1 MERLQVDHID
11 IYHLHN
17 LFEANWEKVLKFNA
31 IDFMKKQKADGKIS
45 YIAFSCH
52 GQLDHW
58 KKVVDY
64 FDWDVCMMQYNY
76 FDKYNQAGI
85 EGLRY
90 ASAKGLPVI
99 IMESLRGGMLG
110 QTPPES
116 IANILDKVP
125 GETFAEKAFMWL
137 INQPECTVML
147 SGCSSLENVLENLE
161 TFDKYEAGCLSDEQN
176 VIFDEAREEWN
187 RKTLVPCTGCAYCM
201 PCPMNVDI
209 PEVFEIYNNT
219 ARVFT
224 ENQGQT
230 WLYTQMLIHSQK
242 DASQ

>member
-1 MERLQVDHID
+1 MYAGSEVVVGKALKDGYREKVKLVTKLPIWSCECEADLQKYMDEEMERLQVDHID

-161 TFDKYEAGCLSDEQN
+161 TFDK
-176 VIFDEAREEWN
+176 
-187 RKTLVPCTGCAYCM
+187 
-201 PCPMNVDI
+201 
-209 PEVFEIYNNT
+209 
-219 ARVFT
+219 
-224 ENQGQT
+224 
-230 WLYTQMLIHSQK
+230 
-242 DASQ
+242 